1 MTLRMLPSD
10 IDVER
15 GAWMKPNRRHVL
27 DVPEAVLG
35 KAQALGPPG
44 RRWLRNVPDL
54 IGTLERDWD
63 LEVGAAFH
71 GGSAAYVAAAKMADG
86 TAAILKLHIP
96 GYEDPAGEI
105 RVLSIADGRGY
116 ARLLRSDA
124 ARGALLLERLGPR
137 LSELGP
143 PTRRQM
149 EVICSTLERAWV
161 QTPDAG
167 SFPTGADKAR
177 WLRSFIAEAWQS
189 LGRPCSEAVIDR
201 ALAFSVTREA
211 AFDPSSAV
219 LVHGD
224 AHSANTLA
232 PFDADPSS
240 TTGFKLVDPDGLFA
254 ERAYDLGIVMRG
266 WNSELLKGD
275 ALRKG
280 RERCAYLSA
289 LTGEDPEAIWQWGFI
304 ERVSTGLFL
313 MQTGQTREGRETLQV
328 AEAWLRP

>member
-1 MTLRMLPSD
+1 MR
-10 IDVER
+10 
-15 GAWMKPNRRHVL
+15 PNRRHVL

-35 KAQALGPPG
+35 KAHALGAPG
-44 RRWLRNVPDL
+44 RRWLRSLPEL
-54 IGTLERDWD
+54 IRALEHEWE
-63 LEVGAAFH
+63 LQVSAALS
-71 GGSAAYVAAAKMADG
+71 GGSAAYVAAAEMADG

-105 RVLSIADGRGY
+105 RVLRIADGRGY
-116 ARLLRSDA
+116 VRLLRSDA
-124 ARGALLLERLGPR
+124 ARRALLLERLGPR
-137 LSELGP
+137 LSELGL

-149 EVICSTLERAWV
+149 EIICSTLERAWV
-161 QTPDAG
+161 QTPEAAC
-167 SFPTGADKAR
+167 FPTGADKAR
-177 WLRSFIAEAWQS
+177 RLRAFIAEAWLS
-189 LGRPCSEAVIDR
+189 LGRPCSEAVIDQ
-201 ALAFSVTREA
+201 ALAWSVTREA
-211 AFDPSSAV
+211 AFDPSSAM

-232 PFDADPSS
+232 PRDADVTE

-266 WNSELLKGD
+266 WNGELLAGN
-275 ALRKG
+275 ALRRG

-313 MQTGQTREGRETLQV
+313 MQTGQAREGRDTLRV
-328 AEAWLRP
+328 AEAWVRS